1 MVVES
6 IFLTLLLVVIIVR
19 LYSVNKLT
27 YMKENRIYEDNTR
40 KKLKITFIMADIMLF
55 VLVILYLFIKGFT
68 TGIF

>member
-68 TGIF
+68 LGIF